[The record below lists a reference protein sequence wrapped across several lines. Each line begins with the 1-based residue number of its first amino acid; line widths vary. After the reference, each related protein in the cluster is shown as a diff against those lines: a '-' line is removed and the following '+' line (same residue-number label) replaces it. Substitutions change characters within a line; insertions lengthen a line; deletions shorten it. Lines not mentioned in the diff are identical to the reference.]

1 MRRVRKPAAPPP
13 APIIFT
19 RADPAALAANERLEP
34 ARAKPDYEMADDVA
48 DYAQRTRTADALHK
62 ADILALAVINDGS
75 TYPQRLSAAR
85 AMQLTNTG
93 PMATSYAVAAFTQ
106 ALNFCLRES
115 TRPTYEGM
123 VFSLPVLHDAAQQ
136 VVDYMQSHVK
146 ETDGG

>member
-1 MRRVRKPAAPPP
+1 MS
-13 APIIFT
+13 
-19 RADPAALAANERLEP
+19 EHLEP

-48 DYAQRTRTADALHK
+48 DYAQRARTADALHK
-62 ADILALAVINDGS
+62 ADILAQAVINDGS
-75 TYPQRLSAAR
+75 TYQSRLSAAR
-85 AMQLTNTG
+85 AADLTKDGPQAQL
-93 PMATSYAVAAFTQ
+93 YAQVHLTHAIG
-106 ALNFCLRES
+106 LCLKES